1 MRISRHAIQHEIMF
15 ITPLQISFGV
25 NARGVNLMKTEDAYT
40 KQVVNNERTE
50 ILNRL
55 ESWLETPMIVLGFV
69 WLALLIVELR
79 WGLNPFLAVVGT
91 VIWAI
96 FILDFVV
103 RLVIAP
109 HKFSFVKSNWLTI
122 IALIVPAFR
131 ILRIVRVVRVLRA
144 ARAARGLRLLR
155 VVTAL
160 NRGMRAISASFGRRG
175 FGYFLA
181 LTLIVNLA
189 GAAGMYAFEHEM
201 PRGFDSYG
209 AALWWTAM
217 LLTTMGTE
225 YWPQTAEG
233 RVLCFLLSLYGFGV
247 FGYVTA
253 ALASYFIGRDADNED
268 AELVGAR
275 PLKEL
280 RSEIAALHEE
290 LRALRKNSA
299 VPE

>member
-1 MRISRHAIQHEIMF
+1 ME
-15 ITPLQISFGV
+15 
-25 NARGVNLMKTEDAYT
+25 
-40 KQVVNNERTE
+40 NNEAHTKLEVDKERRE
-50 ILNRL
+50 ILDRL
-55 ESWLETPMIVLGFV
+55 ESWLETPMIVLGFL

-79 WGLNPFLAVVGT
+79 WGLNPFLEAIGT
-91 VIWAI
+91 AIWAI

-109 HKFSFVKSNWLTI
+109 EKLSYLKSNWLTL

-131 ILRIVRVVRVLRA
+131 ILRIARVLRVLRL

-155 VVTAL
+155 VVTSL
-160 NRGMRAISASFGRRG
+160 NRGMKAISASFGRRG
-175 FGYFLA
+175 FGYILA

-189 GAAGMYAFEHEM
+189 GAAGMYAFENEM
-201 PRGFDSYG
+201 PRGFQSYG

-233 RVLCFLLSLYGFGV
+233 RVLCFLLSLYGFAV

-253 ALASYFIGRDADNED
+253 ALASYFIGRDADSDE
-268 AELVGAR
+268 AELVSAK
-275 PLKEL
+275 PIKEL
-280 RSEIAALHEE
+280 RGEIAALHDE
-290 LRALRKNSA
+290 LRALRKNFA
-299 VPE
+299 VEN

>member
-1 MRISRHAIQHEIMF
+1 MD
-15 ITPLQISFGV
+15 
-25 NARGVNLMKTEDAYT
+25 MKDAHI
-40 KQVVNNERTE
+40 KQEVDNERSE

-55 ESWLETPMIVLGFV
+55 ENWLETPMIVLGFV

-79 WGLNPFLAVVGT
+79 WGLNPFLEILGT
-91 VIWAI
+91 VIWTI
-96 FILDFVV
+96 FILDFMV

-109 HKFSFVKSNWLTI
+109 HKFSYLKSNWLTV
-122 IALIVPAFR
+122 IALIIPAFR
-131 ILRIVRVVRVLRA
+131 ILRLVRVLRVLRV

-155 VVTAL
+155 VVTSL
-160 NRGMRAISASFGRRG
+160 NRGMKAISASFGRRG
-175 FGYFLA
+175 FGYVLA

-189 GAAGMYAFEHEM
+189 GAAGMYAFENEM
-201 PRGFDSYG
+201 PRGFASYG

-233 RVLCFLLSLYGFGV
+233 RALCFLLSLYGFAV

-253 ALASYFIGRDADNED
+253 ALASYFIGRDADNEE
-268 AELVGAR
+268 AELVGAK

-280 RSEIAALHEE
+280 RGEIAALHQE
-290 LRALRKNSA
+290 LRALRQEISIQ
-299 VPE
+299 E

>member
-1 MRISRHAIQHEIMF
+1 MDMKDARIKQE
-15 ITPLQISFGV
+15 V
-25 NARGVNLMKTEDAYT
+25 DTE
-40 KQVVNNERTE
+40 RSE

-55 ESWLETPMIVLGFV
+55 ENWLETPMILLGFM

-79 WGLNPFLAVVGT
+79 WGLNPLLEMLGT
-91 VIWAI
+91 VIWAT
-96 FILDFVV
+96 FILDFLL

-109 HKFSFVKSNWLTI
+109 HKLAYLKSNWLTA
-122 IALIVPAFR
+122 IALIIPAFR
-131 ILRIVRVVRVLRA
+131 ILRIVRVVRLLRV

-155 VVTAL
+155 VVASL
-160 NRGMRAISASFGRRG
+160 NRGMKAISASFGRRG
-175 FGYFLA
+175 FGYVLA

-201 PRGFDSYG
+201 PRGFKSYG

-233 RVLCFLLSLYGFGV
+233 RVLCLLLSLYGFAV

-253 ALASYFIGRDADNED
+253 ALASYFVGRDADSEE
-268 AELVGAR
+268 AELVTAE

-280 RSEIAALHEE
+280 RSEIAVLQGE
-290 LRALRKNSA
+290 LRALRREIAEPK
-299 VPE
+299 

>member
-1 MRISRHAIQHEIMF
+1 M
-15 ITPLQISFGV
+15 
-25 NARGVNLMKTEDAYT
+25 NLMKMKNAHI
-40 KQVVNNERTE
+40 KQEVDNERSE

-55 ESWLETPMIVLGFV
+55 ENWMETPMIVLGFI

-79 WGLNPFLAVVGT
+79 WGLNPLLELLGT
-91 VIWAI
+91 VIWAT
-96 FILDFVV
+96 FILDFVL

-109 HKFSFVKSNWLTI
+109 HKLTYLKSNWLTAV
-122 IALIVPAFR
+122 ALIVPAFR
-131 ILRIVRVVRVLRA
+131 ILRIVRVVRLLRV

-155 VVTAL
+155 VVASV
-160 NRGMRAISASFGRRG
+160 NRGMKAISASFGRRG
-175 FGYFLA
+175 FGYVLA

-201 PRGFDSYG
+201 PRGFESYG

-233 RVLCFLLSLYGFGV
+233 RVLCLLLSLYGFAV

-253 ALASYFIGRDADNED
+253 ALASYFVGRDANTED
-268 AELVGAR
+268 TELVSAK
-275 PLKEL
+275 PLTEL
-280 RSEIAALHEE
+280 RRELAMVHEE
-290 LRALRKNSA
+290 LRALRKNLA
-299 VPE
+299 VQE

>member
-1 MRISRHAIQHEIMF
+1 
-15 ITPLQISFGV
+15 
-25 NARGVNLMKTEDAYT
+25 MKTEDVST
-40 KQVVNNERTE
+40 EQEVNNERNE
-50 ILNRL
+50 IVNRL
-55 ESWLETPMIVLGFV
+55 ENWLETPMIVLGFL

-79 WGLNPFLAVVGT
+79 WGLNLFLEMLGT
-91 VIWAI
+91 VIWGI

-109 HKFSFVKSNWLTI
+109 HKVSYLKSNWLTV
-122 IALIVPAFR
+122 IALIVPALR
-131 ILRIVRVVRVLRA
+131 ILRIVRVLRVLRV

-155 VVTAL
+155 VVTSL
-160 NRGMRAISASFGRRG
+160 NRGMKAISASFGRRG
-175 FGYFLA
+175 FGYILA

-217 LLTTMGTE
+217 LLTSMGTE

-233 RVLCFLLSLYGFGV
+233 RVLCFLLSLYGLAV

-253 ALASYFIGRDADNED
+253 ALASYFIGRDADAED
-268 AELVGAR
+268 AELVSAK

-280 RSEIAALHEE
+280 RGEIAALHEE
-290 LRALRKNSA
+290 LRALRRNIA
-299 VPE
+299 VQQ

>member
-1 MRISRHAIQHEIMF
+1 M
-15 ITPLQISFGV
+15 L
-25 NARGVNLMKTEDAYT
+25 
-40 KQVVNNERTE
+40 
-50 ILNRL
+50 
-55 ESWLETPMIVLGFV
+55 
-69 WLALLIVELR
+69 
-79 WGLNPFLAVVGT
+79 WGLNPLLEIFGT
-91 VIWAI
+91 LIWAI
-96 FILDFVV
+96 FILDFGL

-109 HKFSFVKSNWLTI
+109 NKFSYLKSNWLTV
-122 IALIVPAFR
+122 IALAVPALR
-131 ILRIVRVVRVLRA
+131 ILRILRVVRLLGV

-155 VVTAL
+155 IVTSL
-160 NRGMRAISASFGRRG
+160 NRGMTAISASFGRRG
-175 FGYFLA
+175 FGYVLG

-201 PRGFDSYG
+201 PRGFASYG

-233 RVLCFLLSLYGFGV
+233 RVLCFLLSLYGFAV

-253 ALASYFIGRDADNED
+253 VLASYFIGRDAENEE
-268 AELVGAR
+268 AELVSAK

-290 LRALRKNSA
+290 LRLLRKNLA
-299 VPE
+299 A